1 MLHMGW
7 VVIAFIATVFYVR
20 GSVLPVSDYLF
31 VVIIKKKNIKSYLNC
46 PGSFSVY
53 KNIFSL

>member
-7 VVIAFIATVFYVR
+7 VVIAFIATVFYVS

-31 VVIIKKKNIKSYLNC
+31 VGIIKKNNIKSYFNC

-53 KNIFSL
+53 RNIFSL